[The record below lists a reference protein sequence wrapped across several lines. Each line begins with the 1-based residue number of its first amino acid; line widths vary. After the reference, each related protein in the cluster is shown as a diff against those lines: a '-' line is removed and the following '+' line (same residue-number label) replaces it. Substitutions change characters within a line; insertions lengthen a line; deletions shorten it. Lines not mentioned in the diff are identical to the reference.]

1 MRLSRAERR
10 ALDEIARHFRRSDPQ
25 LAQDLAE
32 HGSGHGAPAER
43 EVPILPAFM
52 TGRPAMAVAGIVLIT
67 AFLMPFMAIN

>member
-10 ALDEIARHFRRSDPQ
+10 ALDEIARQFRRSDPQ
-25 LAQDLAE
+25 LAQDLAA
-32 HGSGHGAPAER
+32 HGDPADR

>member
-10 ALDEIARHFRRSDPQ
+10 VLDEIARQFRQSDPQ
-25 LAQDLAE
+25 LAQDLAGPPE
-32 HGSGHGAPAER
+32 ER
-43 EVPILPAFM
+43 QVPILPAFM

>member
-10 ALDEIARHFRRSDPQ
+10 VLDEIAGHFRRSDPQ

-32 HGSGHGAPAER
+32 HGGEER

-52 TGRPAMAVAGIVLIT
+52 TGRPAMAVAGIVLVT
-67 AFLMPFMAIN
+67 AFLMPFIAIN

>member
-32 HGSGHGAPAER
+32 HGSGAPAER

-67 AFLMPFMAIN
+67 AFLMPLMAIN

>member
-10 ALDEIARHFRRSDPQ
+10 VLDEIAGHFRRSDPQ

-32 HGSGHGAPAER
+32 HGSQDRAQDR